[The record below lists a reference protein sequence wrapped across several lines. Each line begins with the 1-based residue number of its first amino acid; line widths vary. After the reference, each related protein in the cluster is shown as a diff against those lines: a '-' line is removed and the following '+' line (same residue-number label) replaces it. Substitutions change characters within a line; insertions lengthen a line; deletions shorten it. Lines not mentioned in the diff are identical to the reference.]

1 MSHLLR
7 VLHEDGSHHVR
18 QHSSAM
24 AILVAIRDR
33 DAVSRLEDPQSI
45 RELYLEPP
53 LDEKAKMAAVAPM
66 GLHLMRILHQPQDLG
81 ANAVD
86 LVSHTRQ
93 RTFPRVKSYA
103 VADHSGIPNDNR
115 P

>member
-1 MSHLLR
+1 MRPRPDARGPFCGAAARRRYPSSLTRFLR
-7 VLHEDGSHHVR
+7 AG
-18 QHSSAM
+18 
-24 AILVAIRDR
+24 ILAHWAG
-33 DAVSRLEDPQSI
+33 AVIAETLAAQGRPASRRGLERS
-45 RELYLEPP
+45 Y
-53 LDEKAKMAAVAPM
+53 
-66 GLHLMRILHQPQDLG
+66 GLG

-93 RTFPRVKSYA
+93 RTFPLNRVKSYA